1 MFGSP
6 FGTVWVTVIVPGE
19 VFRFTSGVSALDG
32 TLAVASSL
40 LPLPTR
46 GTVLRTSL
54 MGDRLTASPHWVPVV
69 KRE

>member
-1 MFGSP
+1 MFGSRLAQSGSLLL
-6 FGTVWVTVIVPGE
+6 FRCE

-46 GTVLRTSL
+46 GTVLRTL
-54 MGDRLTASPHWVPVV
+54 DG
-69 KRE
+69 